1 VTDIPTYTV
10 CALLRDD
17 DPPQRWSGA
26 TWTTEAAD
34 AGMAV
39 ALCEMEAR
47 KEVST
52 DGRLICRGLAL
63 ACVHPGN
70 IDRAGVIWSAT
81 EEFTVGQVEYERD
94 RHPLGL
100 FTVCGLDRG
109 TFCALHYWVEAHGP
123 AMAYLEARE
132 LAEAAGRELLHAAT
146 HEGHVP
152 RIDQFGYADPY
163 VDNEAA
169 MRLTAQDWR
178 VL

>member
-100 FTVCGLDRG
+100 FTVCGLDWPKLPVGNCCTPPPTRV
-109 TFCALHYWVEAHGP
+109 TCRVSTSS
-123 AMAYLEARE
+123 
-132 LAEAAGRELLHAAT
+132 AT
-146 HEGHVP
+146 PTRTWTTRPPCG
-152 RIDQFGYADPY
+152 
-163 VDNEAA
+163 
-169 MRLTAQDWR
+169 
-178 VL
+178 